1 MAITERDLEYFI
13 MQFLSEKDVDGDAY
27 EIAEKVWQ
35 DIDQDEDYSYSEI
48 KDILLSDMS
57 SDRYYIQ

>member
-13 MQFLSEKDVDGDAY
+13 LQFLSEKDIDDDAY